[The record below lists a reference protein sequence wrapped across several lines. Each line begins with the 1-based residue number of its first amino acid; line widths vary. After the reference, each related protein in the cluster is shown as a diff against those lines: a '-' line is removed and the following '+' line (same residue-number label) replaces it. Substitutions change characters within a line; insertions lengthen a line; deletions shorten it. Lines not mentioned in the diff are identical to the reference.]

1 METNSVVPPKIECI
15 VAPRPKDFTSKH
27 THEGMERVEPKGHVE
42 EDVCIHNSQKVDVTQ
57 MPTSRQ
63 KAIKNVCAHIRGCY
77 SLFKRGEIV
86 HTTPMGINPNG
97 ISQTQKDRNYMLL
110 LLWST

>member
-1 METNSVVPPKIECI
+1 MENDSAIPPKIECR
-15 VAPRPKDFTSKH
+15 VATRPNDFTSKH
-27 THEGMERVEPKGHVE
+27 THEGMERMEPKGHVE

-63 KAIKNVCAHIRGCY
+63 KDTKNVCAHTRGCY

-86 HTTPMGINPNG
+86 HTTPMGIKPNG
-97 ISQTQKDRNYMLL
+97 ISQTQKNRNYMLL
-110 LLWST
+110 LL